1 MMSGSPFDGL
11 PTELLVVISL
21 YTIAEEN
28 DDRAKDS
35 ALIILTHISR
45 RWRLTLLE
53 CSYLWSTIVVHD
65 GDSIPR
71 INEWL
76 RRSKDLPLD
85 IKIPGCELV
94 TFHGGLETLLTHTHR
109 WRSLYFYEVYN
120 TVERGDVPQIFPDH
134 PNQLDLARV
143 FPQLVSLTLL
153 GSIRASGRLSR
164 YRALRFKAP
173 LLKNLVIRN
182 FVHDWSKLMV
192 PVGHLTHVEL
202 QLRQQDRPYLRDM
215 MIGLKAMT
223 SLQSLKVVVTTKH
236 RHEASVATYGIPL
249 VFPDLE
255 AFAFHFHGNCVE
267 TFIWIT
273 YFQAPKLKTLDFGN
287 RFPSGQEEDATVQW
301 HVEREQE
308 LQTHLANMKLPSLR
322 KIRIDPLYF
331 LHCWHSH
338 TAFILAFPIIS
349 QLTIRN
355 ATPFIN
361 EEGWQI
367 VGRLHNVRELRIM
380 GNKPKDISGI
390 AQAVRA
396 NPYIRI
402 IFEDAQFAYQ

>member
-1 MMSGSPFDGL
+1 
-11 PTELLVVISL
+11 
-21 YTIAEEN
+21 
-28 DDRAKDS
+28 
-35 ALIILTHISR
+35 
-45 RWRLTLLE
+45 
-53 CSYLWSTIVVHD
+53 
-65 GDSIPR
+65 
-71 INEWL
+71 
-76 RRSKDLPLD
+76 
-85 IKIPGCELV
+85 
-94 TFHGGLETLLTHTHR
+94 
-109 WRSLYFYEVYN
+109 
-120 TVERGDVPQIFPDH
+120 
-134 PNQLDLARV
+134 
-143 FPQLVSLTLL
+143 
-153 GSIRASGRLSR
+153 
-164 YRALRFKAP
+164 
-173 LLKNLVIRN
+173 
-182 FVHDWSKLMV
+182 MV

-202 QLRQQDRPYLRDM
+202 HLGQQDRPYLRDM
-215 MIGLKAMT
+215 MTVLKAMT

-255 AFAFHFHGNCVE
+255 AFAFHFHGSCVE
-267 TFIWIT
+267 AFIWIT

-331 LHCWHSH
+331 LHCWHSY
-338 TAFILAFPIIS
+338 TAFILAFPTIS
-349 QLTIRN
+349 QLTIKN

-402 IFEDAQFAYQ
+402 IFEDAQFAY